1 MTNELSKTLRK
12 AKNNIVSFRPNR
24 WKHFLKAG
32 CYPYALNLEINDF
45 FLIGD
50 FIKKRCDYSV
60 SDEFLKNV
68 LLEELSF
75 LGYTPQETEI
85 DFALNSNQLKI
96 YLTRDTHSG
105 YYHFYRQDNDGMW
118 SHKDVNRIPVR
129 ITSLEDT
136 INKLS
141 TGWCFVLTKK

>member
-50 FIKKRCDYSV
+50 FIKKRCDYKA
-60 SDEFLKNV
+60 FGFAK
-68 LLEELSF
+68 SF
-75 LGYTPQETEI
+75 
-85 DFALNSNQLKI
+85 
-96 YLTRDTHSG
+96 
-105 YYHFYRQDNDGMW
+105 
-118 SHKDVNRIPVR
+118 
-129 ITSLEDT
+129 
-136 INKLS
+136 
-141 TGWCFVLTKK
+141 TK